1 MTDHADQL
9 PASLDEP
16 RYSYAEADRI
26 AGVGRGTSKRWLKGY
41 QYRLADSRTVHQPP
55 IASTQPV
62 EPGVSFLEL
71 IEVAAI
77 GRLRELHFTLQRLRH
92 LLDEARTIL
101 RVSRTLVELRFRTDG
116 RALFVQQ
123 HEGAS
128 LVSISGP
135 KAQQAWD
142 DVLDPF
148 LTTVEYAGNLAHRWW
163 PMGREQRVMV
173 DPQYGFGQPVV
184 ADTGVRTEIL
194 WEQFVSGSTHEQI
207 ALDFSLEAHLV
218 EKALQ
223 FEARHHDAL
232 FAST

>member
-1 MTDHADQL
+1 MTNQAGHL
-9 PASLDEP
+9 FSLLDEP

-41 QYRLADSRTVHQPP
+41 QYELPDNRVVHRPP
-55 IASTQPV
+55 VASTHASG
-62 EPGVSFLEL
+62 PGVSFLEL

-77 GRLRELHFTLQRLRH
+77 GRLKDLNFTLQGLRG
-92 LLDEARTIL
+92 LIGEAREL
-101 RVSRTLVELRFRTDG
+101 MGVERPLVELRFRTDG

-123 HEGAS
+123 VEGEP
-128 LVSISGP
+128 LISISRL

-142 DVLDPF
+142 EVLAPF
-148 LTTVEYAGNLAHRWW
+148 LTTVEYAGDLAHRWW
-163 PMGREQRVMV
+163 PMGHEQHVMV
-173 DPQYGFGQPVV
+173 DPEYGFGQPVV
-184 ADTGVRTEIL
+184 EDTGVRTEIL
-194 WEQFVSGSTHEQI
+194 WEQFVSGRTSTQI
-207 ALDFSLEAHLV
+207 ACDFAVTADLV

>member
-1 MTDHADQL
+1 MTDQTDQL
-9 PASLDEP
+9 LVSLDEP

-26 AGVGRGTSKRWLKGY
+26 AGVGRGTSKRWLKGSQY
-41 QYRLADSRTVHQPP
+41 QLADNRTVHQPP

-62 EPGVSFLEL
+62 ERGVSFLEL

-77 GRLRELHFTLQRLRH
+77 GRLKELHFTLQRLRR
-92 LLDEARTIL
+92 LMDEARTVL
-101 RVSRTLVELRFRTDG
+101 GVSRPLVELRFRTDG

-123 HEGAS
+123 NEGES
-128 LVSISGP
+128 LVSISQP

-142 DVLDPF
+142 EVLDPF
-148 LTTVEYAGNLAHRWW
+148 LTTVEYAGDLAHRWW
-163 PMGREQRVMV
+163 PMGREQHVMV
-173 DPQYGFGQPVV
+173 DPEYGFGQPVV

-194 WEQFVSGSTHEQI
+194 WEQFVSGSTYEQI
-207 ALDFSLEAHLV
+207 ALDFAVEAHLV